1 MPSKIQFS
9 KLFFFSLLFSFR
21 LCFFKKLGIGLI
33 TSTGALRHNCNP
45 THELKQ
51 ANGQREAEIEISRG
65 IKKNKI
71 KR

>member
-1 MPSKIQFS
+1 MLSKIQFS
-9 KLFFFSLLFSFR
+9 KLFFSLCLVLASF
-21 LCFFKKLGIGLI
+21 FFPKKLGLGLI

-65 IKKNKI
+65 IKKK
-71 KR
+71 